1 MKNNFESKFIQN
13 LIYSNY
19 GLRVKA
25 EQIEGELDDNF
36 KLNYDG
42 KSYFFKV
49 YPANSDLEF
58 VTFQSNLLSNLKTFE
73 KIILF
78 LATAGFIIHLVLILL
93 NNKGYVDL
101 SFFQGSLFVNPISAI
116 YTPFSFILIYEAFLL
131 IYYLPRSFTT
141 SIAKQ
146 FEIMSLIL
154 IRKIFKDIPDVDLSD
169 NWILNENNLQL
180 IYDLTGVLIVFYL
193 IYMFKKLKEN
203 LPKLPVHQNLERFLG
218 YKRLISLLLIPTL
231 IILCVFSFIEW
242 YGAVFIGGENSP
254 NIDYLFFVEFFGILI
269 LVDVFI
275 LLISFQY
282 TERYSQLVRN
292 TGFIISTILL
302 RLSFNAVGLTSIILL
317 ISGIVFGLII
327 LYIYNKMERTSLV
340 T

>member
-1 MKNNFESKFIQN
+1 MTEKINIVFGKVFSDRN
-13 LIYSNY
+13 L
-19 GLRVKA
+19 RA
-25 EQIEGELDDNF
+25 
-36 KLNYDG
+36 
-42 KSYFFKV
+42 
-49 YPANSDLEF
+49 
-58 VTFQSNLLSNLKTFE
+58 FE
-73 KIILF
+73 KLILF
-78 LATAGFIIHLVLILL
+78 LATSGFIIHLLLILL

-101 SFFQGSLFVNPISAI
+101 SFFNDSLFVNPISAI

-154 IRKIFKDIPDVDLSD
+154 IRKIFKDIPEVNLSD

-193 IYMFKKLKEN
+193 IYLFKKLKDN
-203 LPKLPVHQNLERFLG
+203 LPQLPVHTNLERFLG
-218 YKRLISLLLIPTL
+218 YKKLISLLLIPTL
-231 IILCVFSFIEW
+231 ILLCILSFLDW

>member
-1 MKNNFESKFIQN
+1 MTEKINSVFE
-13 LIYSNY
+13 
-19 GLRVKA
+19 
-25 EQIEGELDDNF
+25 
-36 KLNYDG
+36 
-42 KSYFFKV
+42 KV
-49 YPANSDLEF
+49 FSD
-58 VTFQSNLLSNLKTFE
+58 SNLKTFE

-180 IYDLTGVLIVFYL
+180 IYDLSGVLIVFYL

>member
-1 MKNNFESKFIQN
+1 MTEKINNVFE
-13 LIYSNY
+13 
-19 GLRVKA
+19 
-25 EQIEGELDDNF
+25 
-36 KLNYDG
+36 
-42 KSYFFKV
+42 KV
-49 YPANSDLEF
+49 FSD
-58 VTFQSNLLSNLKTFE
+58 SNLKTFE

-93 NNKGYVDL
+93 NNKGYLDL
-101 SFFQGSLFVNPISAI
+101 TFFEDSLFVNPISAI

-203 LPKLPVHQNLERFLG
+203 LPKLPVHQNLKRFLG

-242 YGAVFIGGENSP
+242 YGAVFIGGEDSP

>member
-1 MKNNFESKFIQN
+1 MFLKKFF
-13 LIYSNY
+13 
-19 GLRVKA
+19 
-25 EQIEGELDDNF
+25 QIC
-36 KLNYDG
+36 
-42 KSYFFKV
+42 
-49 YPANSDLEF
+49 
-58 VTFQSNLLSNLKTFE
+58 NLKTFE

-116 YTPFSFILIYEAFLL
+116 YTPFLLYLSMKHFLL

-193 IYMFKKLKEN
+193 IYMFKKLKN

-242 YGAVFIGGENSP
+242 YGAVFYWRKNSP
-254 NIDYLFFVEFFGILI
+254 NIDYLFL
-269 LVDVFI
+269 
-275 LLISFQY
+275 
-282 TERYSQLVRN
+282 
-292 TGFIISTILL
+292 
-302 RLSFNAVGLTSIILL
+302 
-317 ISGIVFGLII
+317 
-327 LYIYNKMERTSLV
+327 
-340 T
+340 

>member
-1 MKNNFESKFIQN
+1 MTEKINIVFGKVFSDRN
-13 LIYSNY
+13 
-19 GLRVKA
+19 LRV
-25 EQIEGELDDNF
+25 
-36 KLNYDG
+36 
-42 KSYFFKV
+42 
-49 YPANSDLEF
+49 
-58 VTFQSNLLSNLKTFE
+58 FE
-73 KIILF
+73 KLILF
-78 LATAGFIIHLVLILL
+78 LATSGFIIHLLLILL

-101 SFFQGSLFVNPISAI
+101 SFFDDSLFVNPISAI

-154 IRKIFKDIPDVDLSD
+154 IRKIFKDIPDVNLSD

-180 IYDLTGVLIVFYL
+180 IYDLTGVLVVFYL
-193 IYMFKKLKEN
+193 IYLFKKLKEN
-203 LPKLPVHQNLERFLG
+203 LPQLPVHTNLERFLG
-218 YKRLISLLLIPTL
+218 YKKLISLLLIPTL
-231 IILCVFSFIEW
+231 ILLCIFSFLDW

-317 ISGIVFGLII
+317 ISGIIFGLII

>member
-1 MKNNFESKFIQN
+1 MTEKINIVFGKVFSDRN
-13 LIYSNY
+13 LRI
-19 GLRVKA
+19 
-25 EQIEGELDDNF
+25 
-36 KLNYDG
+36 
-42 KSYFFKV
+42 
-49 YPANSDLEF
+49 
-58 VTFQSNLLSNLKTFE
+58 FE
-73 KIILF
+73 KLILF
-78 LATAGFIIHLVLILL
+78 LATSGFIIHLLLILL
-93 NNKGYVDL
+93 NNKGYLDL
-101 SFFQGSLFVNPISAI
+101 SFFNDSLFVNPISAI

-154 IRKIFKDIPDVDLSD
+154 IRKIFKDIPEVNLSD
-169 NWILNENNLQL
+169 NWILNEDNLQL

-193 IYMFKKLKEN
+193 IYLFKKLKDN
-203 LPKLPVHQNLERFLG
+203 LPQLPVHTNLERFLG
-218 YKRLISLLLIPTL
+218 YKKLISLLLIPTL
-231 IILCVFSFIEW
+231 ILLCIFSFLDW

-317 ISGIVFGLII
+317 ISGIIFGLII

>member
-1 MKNNFESKFIQN
+1 MTEKINSVFE
-13 LIYSNY
+13 
-19 GLRVKA
+19 
-25 EQIEGELDDNF
+25 
-36 KLNYDG
+36 
-42 KSYFFKV
+42 KV
-49 YPANSDLEF
+49 FSD
-58 VTFQSNLLSNLKTFE
+58 SNLKTFE

-193 IYMFKKLKEN
+193 IYMFKKLKDN

-218 YKRLISLLLIPTL
+218 YKRLILSLIH
-231 IILCVFSFIEW
+231 I
-242 YGAVFIGGENSP
+242 
-254 NIDYLFFVEFFGILI
+254 
-269 LVDVFI
+269 
-275 LLISFQY
+275 
-282 TERYSQLVRN
+282 
-292 TGFIISTILL
+292 
-302 RLSFNAVGLTSIILL
+302 
-317 ISGIVFGLII
+317 
-327 LYIYNKMERTSLV
+327 
-340 T
+340 